1 VTASDH
7 RAAASRAA
15 NAWAAAAP
23 AGLLAVAV
31 VLTSAN
37 LRAAVASVGPVL
49 RPLQADLGM
58 SDTVAGVLTT
68 LPVLC
73 FGIVGLLSAR
83 LARRTDPAT
92 ALVGALVLIAVG
104 TGVRA
109 LAPRAIS
116 LLLASLLALVG
127 IAVGNVLVPVAIK
140 AWFRD
145 DVGRMTGW
153 YSTAISVGTAIPAA
167 TTVPIAT
174 AAGSW
179 RMGLAAWTVPALLAL
194 VPWLLAGRAAGR
206 ASGRRDAERPGAGSA
221 ASDDGPAA
229 TTGASD
235 DGPDATTGG
244 PDDGPDATT
253 GGPDADAPDP
263 APDPE
268 RVAEVMRAVR
278 RHPQAWALTAFFGF
292 QSLEAYVALGWL
304 AAILQDAGV
313 SPSRAGVLLAVT
325 MGLGAPVSLVLP
337 RLAARSPD
345 QRPYVVGLLV
355 CSLVAYLGLLL
366 APAAAPTLWAISLGI
381 GLGAFPLALVLLGLR
396 ARSSAGTAALSSLAQ
411 GGGYL
416 LAATGPVAVGALHD
430 LTGGWTV
437 PLSVLLALLVPKLI
451 VGLLAAA
458 PGSVDAEVLARPP
471 R

>member
-206 ASGRRDAERPGAGSA
+206 ASGRRDAERPGAA
-221 ASDDGPAA
+221 TPASDDA
-229 TTGASD
+229 
-235 DGPDATTGG
+235 PDATTGAA
-244 PDDGPDATT
+244 DDGPDATT

-268 RVAEVMRAVR
+268 RVGEVMRAVR

>member
-1 VTASDH
+1 MTASEH
-7 RAAASRAA
+7 RAATGRAA
-15 NAWAAAAP
+15 SAWAAAAP

-49 RPLQADLGM
+49 RPIQADLGM

-68 LPVLC
+68 LPVIC

-109 LAPRAIS
+109 LAPGVLS

-140 AWFRD
+140 AWFPH

-153 YSTAISVGTAIPAA
+153 YSTAISLGTAIPAA
-167 TTVPIAT
+167 TTVPIAA
-174 AAGSW
+174 AAGGW
-179 RMGLAAWTVPALLAL
+179 RVGLAAWSVPALLAL
-194 VPWLLAGRAAGR
+194 VPWLLAGRAALAAT
-206 ASGRRDAERPGAGSA
+206 ASRDGETDAEVPAAGATSASSAEPAAGGTTGSDGVPAAAEGAGAEPVGGA
-221 ASDDGPAA
+221 AEP
-229 TTGASD
+229 
-235 DGPDATTGG
+235 
-244 PDDGPDATT
+244 
-253 GGPDADAPDP
+253 PDP
-263 APDPE
+263 A

-313 SPSRAGVLLAVT
+313 SPSRAGVLLAIT

-337 RLAARSPD
+337 RLAARTPD
-345 QRPYVVGLLV
+345 QRPWVVGLLV

-366 APAAAPTLWAISLGI
+366 APAAAPTLWAVSLGV

-437 PLSVLLALLVPKLI
+437 PLSVLLALLVPKLV

-458 PGSVDAEVLARPP
+458 PGSVDAEVLARHD
-471 R
+471 RAT